1 MENITEMIKKYWYI
15 LAGVAVYF
23 MFFNTKKKRRRT
35 KARMGRMYQRGRAYG
50 GRMMQRM
57 RRR

>member
-15 LAGVAVYF
+15 LAGVVVYF
-23 MFFNTKKKRRRT
+23 MFFGKKKTRRRT
-35 KARMGRMYQRGRAYG
+35 KRRMGRMYQRGRMYS
-50 GRMMQRM
+50 GRMMARM